1 MSPII
6 EGLRGLGA
14 LMVVVHHYVY
24 SLSPAMAEALAGL
37 HFFHAGVDL
46 FFVLT
51 GYLFAPLV
59 LGIRHQSAR
68 VFIKRRVWRLYPLY
82 LLSLALTVIFV
93 PSSTLESWFE
103 NLALTLWQFLQH
115 LFFLQAAP
123 WQNLH
128 GIAYFNEVYWTLS
141 VEVAFYALVLVCL
154 FLPATL
160 SPKLRFWGL
169 ALVSSVGF
177 LIMHYWHYQPS
188 NGNWL
193 VRQAQL
199 PTLLIEFWLGIAVF
213 YWFYNKP
220 ESSFSYNKYIITKT
234 WLILFLS
241 TVFLII
247 LYFIY
252 PLVSVGLI
260 SPRPFGWFNLGV
272 AFSFALLLAGLL
284 LLDKQKA
291 LHSVIKKPFKI
302 GLKIIIHKTV
312 LHLGSL
318 SYGVYLLHSLV
329 LLLLSGVFES
339 PNLHLLASVLV
350 TWLLAALLYRW
361 FELPCRNYGRRPK
374 KANF

>member
-59 LGIRHQSAR
+59 LGIRHQAAR
-68 VFIKRRVWRLYPLY
+68 VFVKRRVWRLYPLY
-82 LLSLALTVIFV
+82 LLSLVLTVVFA
-93 PSSTLESWFE
+93 PSSTLEGWLE
-103 NLALTLWQFLQH
+103 NLRLTLWQLLQH

-123 WQNLH
+123 WQSLQ

-141 VEVAFYALVLVCL
+141 VEVAFYTLVLACL
-154 FLPATL
+154 FLPASL
-160 SPKLRFWGL
+160 SPRLRFWGL
-169 ALVSSVGF
+169 ALLSCVGF
-177 LIMHYWHYQPS
+177 IIMHYWHYQPN
-188 NGNWL
+188 NGYWL

-199 PTLLIEFWLGIAVF
+199 PTLLIEFWLGMAVF
-213 YWFYNKP
+213 YWLSNKP
-220 ESSFSYNKYIITKT
+220 LPKPLAIKS
-234 WLILFLS
+234 LS
-241 TVFLII
+241 IKPWPLLTLAGVLLVG
-247 LYFIY
+247 LYSIY
-252 PLVSVGLI
+252 PFASAGLI

-272 AFSFALLLAGLL
+272 AFAFALLLAGLL
-284 LLDKQKA
+284 LLDAQQQNKPAIQTPLK
-291 LHSVIKKPFKI
+291 LGIKSTSYQI
-302 GLKIIIHKTV
+302 A

-318 SYGVYLLHSLV
+318 SYGVYLLHGLV
-329 LLLLSGVFES
+329 LLLMSGVFES
-339 PNLHLLASVLV
+339 PSLHLLASVLV

-361 FELPCRNYGRRPK
+361 FELPCRNYGRR
-374 KANF
+374 